1 MWVTMDGLDKRGR
14 LGRIDTDPMQKR
26 SRSKEQLDFEI
37 VFYERLLA
45 ETPGFIDAMRA
56 LGEAYSRR
64 GWYEKGLRM
73 DEQLTRLRMEDPV
86 VWYNLACSYSLL
98 NRPDEAIDA
107 LRKAIGLGYDD
118 FAYLLKDPDL
128 STAHRSPK
136 LRQLLA
142 ERLAHKPS

>member
-1 MWVTMDGLDKRGR
+1 MH
-14 LGRIDTDPMQKR
+14 KR

-45 ETPGFIDAMRA
+45 ETPDFVDALRA

-64 GWYEKGLRM
+64 GWYEKGLRV
-73 DEQLTRLRMEDPV
+73 DEQLIRLKTGDPV

-118 FAYLLKDPDL
+118 FEYLLKDPDL

-136 LRQLLA
+136 LRQLL
-142 ERLAHKPS
+142 ERRPARNTS